1 MRDKTAYYIV
11 AVGITI
17 AALILVL
24 AGCAK
29 VRFKDDEVY
38 YSRFGKQTL
47 EGVTFTKQGNNI
59 SLSFDKQ
66 DGDAGVLGEA
76 LNEAIKRIPVT
87 P

>member
-1 MRDKTAYYIV
+1 MKDKTSYYII
-11 AVGITI
+11 AVGISI
-17 AALILVL
+17 AMLVL
-24 AGCAK
+24 FLCGCAK

-38 YSRFGKQTL
+38 YSRFGKQAL
-47 EGVTFTKQGNNI
+47 EGVTFSKQGNNI
-59 SLSFDKQ
+59 TLSFDKQ